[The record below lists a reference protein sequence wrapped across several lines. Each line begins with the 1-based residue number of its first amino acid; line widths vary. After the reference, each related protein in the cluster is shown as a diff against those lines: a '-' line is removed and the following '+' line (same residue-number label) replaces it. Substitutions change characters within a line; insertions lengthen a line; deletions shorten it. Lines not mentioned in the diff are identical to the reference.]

1 MTSAVIVDV
10 VRTASGRG
18 KPGGALHGVHPVKL
32 LGHTLRTLVER
43 NGLDPVL
50 VDDVIAGCVMQAKDQ
65 ALNVGRNALLAA
77 GFPESVPGTSIDRQ
91 CGSSQ
96 QAAHFAA
103 QGVMAGAYDIVIA
116 CGVESMSRVPMGS
129 AVEMGGD
136 PFAPL
141 REERYPD
148 GLVGQGISA
157 EIIAGRWKLDR
168 AALDEFSARSH
179 ALAAAATASG
189 AFANEIIPVTVTA
202 EDGTT
207 REHTVD
213 ETVRS
218 STTVEGL
225 AALKP
230 SFYHEPYQ
238 QRFPEIGWH
247 ITPGNSS
254 PLTDGASAALI
265 MSEEKAAALGL
276 RPRARFHSFAVTG
289 SDPILMLT
297 GVIPATKKVL
307 AKAGLTIEDIDAYE
321 VNEAFAPVPLAWLS
335 EVGADPAKLNP
346 RGGAIALG
354 HPLGASGTKL
364 LATLV
369 NHLEATG
376 GRYGLQTMC
385 EGGGMA
391 NATIIERL

>member
-1 MTSAVIVDV
+1 MTRAVIVDV

-32 LGHTLRTLVER
+32 LGATLKTLVER

-50 VDDVIAGCVMQAKDQ
+50 VDDVIAGCVMQASDQ
-65 ALNVGRNALLAA
+65 AVNVARNSLLFA
-77 GFPESVPGTSIDRQ
+77 GFPDSVPGTSVDRQ

-103 QGVMAGAYDIVIA
+103 QGVIAGAYDIVIA
-116 CGVESMSRVPMGS
+116 CGVESMSRVPMGMS
-129 AVEMGGD
+129 LAMGGD

-141 REERYPD
+141 REERYPE

-168 AALDEFSARSH
+168 TALDEFSARSH
-179 ALAAAATASG
+179 QLAAAADFAS
-189 AFANEIIPVTVTA
+189 EIIPITVTA

-207 REHTVD
+207 SVHTVD
-213 ETVRS
+213 ETVRA

-225 AALKP
+225 GGLKP
-230 SFYHEPYQ
+230 SFYHESYG

-265 MSEEKAAALGL
+265 MSEERANALGL

-307 AKAGLTIEDIDAYE
+307 AKAGLAIEDIDTYE
-321 VNEAFAPVPLAWLS
+321 VNEAFAPVPLAWLA
-335 EVGADPAKLNP
+335 ETGADPAKLNP

-369 NHLEATG
+369 NQLEATG